1 MNFIKYFKKYVG
13 KHIKHPEYDYN
24 TYMTDIDTHSDLINL
39 YAGVKIY
46 EMSYWDGKSSFTPFL
61 EELSNYRDLGK
72 KHNISLN
79 EILEGL
85 FPISRLETVCPK
97 DNIVLSAKS
106 YKFELAETIYNE
118 LDEMID
124 ACIDCWYQSA
134 SFQFFLLSSKV

>member
-1 MNFIKYFKKYVG
+1 MNFIKYFKDYVG
-13 KHIKHPEYDYN
+13 EHIKHPEYDYN

-39 YAGVKIY
+39 YVGVKIY

-61 EELSNYRDLGK
+61 DELSKCRDLER

-85 FPISRLETVCPK
+85 LPISRLDVVCPK
-97 DNIVLSAKS
+97 DKIVYSAKS

-124 ACIDCWYQSA
+124 DCIDCWCKSV